1 MAPRYLY
8 IYTYTHTFRQGRDGP
23 RGPPGHTPGAKLV
36 ARLGKP
42 TGLPLRPISLD
53 VQQQTGRIFQQLLD
67 GDQEAH
73 RLAAVDDAVIVG
85 ER

>member
-1 MAPRYLY
+1 MAPRYLSNF
-8 IYTYTHTFRQGRDGP
+8 TFTQTFRQGREGP
-23 RGPPGHTPGAKLV
+23 RLPPGDRPGGKLV